1 MNYQFPRGR
10 FDFDSHVFVVDG
22 AERSIVGN
30 SASLLRLL
38 VQNRDRVV
46 THSEIGL
53 TLAEGEAY
61 VRTYVSTHVKRLRDA
76 LGDHDFV
83 RTVPRQGYQWIETPG
98 ADVRPG
104 SLPLASAPDES
115 SDNTGAAAPLE
126 TIAAF
131 NAAAE
136 PSPRVSVSLPVL
148 GQLLVLGGAGILLRE
163 VADSPH
169 GVAGGAI
176 TALLLI
182 TGLLFTRSHDRLPR
196 QAARSLANA
205 LTYARPGLG
214 VAAGFEMASGDSEL
228 ALWWYLAGLAS
239 DVADGAVARL
249 ARVESTAG
257 RDWDAMSDAFMNGAF
272 GLGLGSV
279 ALRSSNGPSQI
290 LLLSALVLVFATTRS
305 QAHTILD
312 KCLSGFWRVVLFT
325 LGLALVAPGARAE
338 LAMAGAVGAGLACLY
353 EGFVLWNDWTTGKR
367 PLMRIGGRPA
377 LVALRSD
384 GGTTVER

>member
-1 MNYQFPRGR
+1 
-10 FDFDSHVFVVDG
+10 
-22 AERSIVGN
+22 
-30 SASLLRLL
+30 
-38 VQNRDRVV
+38 
-46 THSEIGL
+46 
-53 TLAEGEAY
+53 
-61 VRTYVSTHVKRLRDA
+61 
-76 LGDHDFV
+76 
-83 RTVPRQGYQWIETPG
+83 
-98 ADVRPG
+98 
-104 SLPLASAPDES
+104 
-115 SDNTGAAAPLE
+115 
-126 TIAAF
+126 
-131 NAAAE
+131 
-136 PSPRVSVSLPVL
+136 
-148 GQLLVLGGAGILLRE
+148 
-163 VADSPH
+163 
-169 GVAGGAI
+169 
-176 TALLLI
+176 
-182 TGLLFTRSHDRLPR
+182 
-196 QAARSLANA
+196 
-205 LTYARPGLG
+205 
-214 VAAGFEMASGDSEL
+214 MASGDSEL